1 MDSQKAGLTLI
12 VASIISL
19 ITFGIIL
26 IGISLVA
33 GLLYGSFLGIP
44 SLIIGLI
51 IFFRGEQLNLRF
63 MGALA
68 PLLSLM
74 IAFLILSSTIVEN
87 IFLVGFVFVSA
98 IPIIIAGACI
108 SITGAES
115 LEKWHKIVLVILC
128 IVAISA
134 LFPGVYA
141 LEVEKQA
148 TNSAEETLLD
158 AFNLAESGNIQSAI
172 DACARI
178 QNIPDEPI
186 YNILNVGRTRANHIS
201 SLYTDICYQDIIPYL
216 KDSESI
222 NICSSMVDLTKS
234 KCIIELAKKSKT
246 VAYCNEL
253 GDIKIKSMCIAEVA
267 KETNN
272 KELCALISAT
282 ETICALPAQIGCE
295 FRIDK
300 QQALLTNDLTICS
313 ESKYSDLDK
322 DACLISLINGAEDK
336 NICASVTPANKNNCL
351 MQLAQATGDSSYC
364 EEIKTITVGNAVLA
378 DKQICLDSAKFGL
391 ALKTKDARICKT
403 ISDLTDLQSE
413 CLVSVSA
420 MPRNTLLSYI
430 EISC

>member
-246 VAYCNEL
+246 VAYCN
-253 GDIKIKSMCIAEVA
+253 GITDVKAKSICIAEVA
-267 KETNN
+267 KATNN
-272 KELCALISAT
+272 KELCALVSAT
-282 ETICALPAQIGCE
+282 ETICELPAQVGCE
-295 FRIDK
+295 FRVDK
-300 QQALLTNDLTICS
+300 QQALLTNDRTICT
-313 ESKYSDLDK
+313 ESKYSNVDK
-322 DACLISLINGAEDK
+322 DACLIGLVNGAEDRD
-336 NICASVTPANKNNCL
+336 ICTSVTDKDNCL
-351 MQLAQATGDSSYC
+351 IQLAEITGDSSYC
-364 EEIKTITVGNAVLA
+364 EEIETIVIGNAILA

-391 ALKTKDARICKT
+391 ALRNKDARICRT
-403 ISDLTDLQSE
+403 ISDLTDLQNE
-413 CLVSVSA
+413 CLVSVGA
-420 MPRNTLLSYI
+420 IPQNALLSYI

>member
-1 MDSQKAGLTLI
+1 MDSQKTGLTLI
-12 VASIISL
+12 VASIICL
-19 ITFGIIL
+19 IIFGIIL
-26 IGISLVA
+26 IGISLIA
-33 GLLYGSFLGIP
+33 GLFYGSFLSIP
-44 SLIIGLI
+44 SIIIGLI

-87 IFLVGFVFVSA
+87 IFLVGFVLVSA
-98 IPIIIAGACI
+98 IPIIIAGAYI
-108 SITGAES
+108 SIAGTES
-115 LEKWHKIVLVILC
+115 LERWHKIVLVILC
-128 IVAISA
+128 IVAILA
-134 LFPGVYA
+134 LFPGAYA
-141 LEVEKQA
+141 LEVGNQA
-148 TNSAEETLLD
+148 TNSAKETRLD
-158 AFNLAESGNIQSAI
+158 AFNLAESGDIQSAI
-172 DACARI
+172 DTCARI

-216 KDSESI
+216 KGGESI

-253 GDIKIKSMCIAEVA
+253 GDIKIKSVCIAEVA

-272 KELCALISAT
+272 KELCAQISAT

-378 DKQICLDSAKFGL
+378 DEQICLDSAKFGL
-391 ALKTKDARICKT
+391 ALKTKDARICRT
-403 ISDLTDLQSE
+403 ISDLTDLQNE

-420 MPRNTLLSYI
+420 IPQNALLAYI